1 MFWKRTLSGAVLL
14 LASFV
19 FIYLGGVYLSFAV
32 GALSIVAYF
41 EMTRA
46 LGLKWKEE
54 FNYLT
59 AWGYVAIAALYICIA
74 FKVSNIF
81 LAMTAVLSVIVFLAI
96 YVIKFPKY
104 KAEDVTASVFSF
116 MYGPVML
123 SFLPLTRGLDKGF
136 YIVWMIYICSWGY
149 DTFAYLVGMAFGKTI
164 GNHKAFPVLSPKKSV
179 EGIVGG
185 ILGAALL
192 AYIYG
197 SLLLPEYTWILVIM
211 AIPGGL
217 IAQVGDLAASAVKRD
232 HDIKDYSNLIP
243 GHGGVLDRFDSMIFT
258 APIIYCLTC
267 LLMLGI

>member
-32 GALSIVAYF
+32 CGLSLVAYF

-46 LGLKWKEE
+46 LGLKWNDE
-54 FNYLT
+54 FKYLT

-74 FKVSNIF
+74 FNVSNIF
-81 LAMTAVLSVIVFLAI
+81 LAMIAVLSVILYLAI
-96 YVIKFPKY
+96 YVVKFPKY
-104 KAEDVTASVFSF
+104 KAEDVTASVFAF

-123 SFLPLTRGLDKGF
+123 SFIPLTRGLENGI

-164 GNHKAFPVLSPKKSV
+164 GNHKAFPVLSPKKSI

-185 ILGAALL
+185 ILGAMLL

-197 SLLLPEYTWILVIM
+197 SLLLPEYTWMLVIM
-211 AIPGGL
+211 AFPGGL

-232 HDIKDYSNLIP
+232 HNIKDYSNLIP

-258 APIIYCLTC
+258 APIIYCLAC
-267 LLMLGI
+267 LLMFGI